1 MEIQIGEKFNIV
13 FSGDLKLIENMEEQK
28 QRLFFYLKTPK
39 GSLKEVLNYGFDYNL
54 YFKLCK
60 ANKLLKSI
68 KNFFLNLSK
77 KLKIDL
83 INVKPSIKNKTITI
97 KFFFLG
103 KDTLKMGFKIW
114 V

>member
-1 MEIQIGEKFNIV
+1 MEIKIDEKFNIV
-13 FSGDLKLIENMEEQK
+13 FNDDLKLIENIEEQK

-39 GSLKEVLNYGFDYNL
+39 GSLKEAPNYGFDYNF

-60 ANKLLKSI
+60 ANKLESI

-77 KLKIDL
+77 ELKIDL
-83 INVKPSIKNKTITI
+83 INVKPSIKNKAITI

-103 KDTLKMGFKIW
+103 KRHFKNGF
-114 V
+114 

>member
-1 MEIQIGEKFNIV
+1 MEIKIDEKFNIV
-13 FSGDLKLIENMEEQK
+13 FNDDLKLIENIEEQK
-28 QRLFFYLKTPK
+28 QRLFFYLKTHK
-39 GSLKEVLNYGFDYNL
+39 GSLKEAPNYGFDYNF

-60 ANKLLKSI
+60 ANKLESI

-77 KLKIDL
+77 ELKIDL

-103 KDTLKMGFKIW
+103 KDTLKMDFKI
-114 V
+114 

>member
-1 MEIQIGEKFNIV
+1 MEIKIDEKFNIV
-13 FSGDLKLIENMEEQK
+13 FNNDLKLIENIEEQK

-39 GSLKEVLNYGFDYNL
+39 GSLQENPNYGFDFNF

-60 ANKLLKSI
+60 ANKLESI

-77 KLKIDL
+77 ELKIDL

-103 KDTLKMGFKIW
+103 KDTLKMDFKI
-114 V
+114 

>member
-1 MEIQIGEKFNIV
+1 MEIKIDEKFNIV
-13 FSGDLKLIENMEEQK
+13 FNDDLKLTENIEEQK

-39 GSLKEVLNYGFDYNL
+39 GSLKEAPNYGFDYNF

-60 ANKLLKSI
+60 ANKLESI

-77 KLKIDL
+77 ELKIDL

-103 KDTLKMGFKIW
+103 KRHFKNGF
-114 V
+114 

>member
-1 MEIQIGEKFNIV
+1 MEIKIDEKFNIV
-13 FSGDLKLIENMEEQK
+13 FNDDLKLIENIEEQQK
-28 QRLFFYLKTPK
+28 QRLFFYLKKPK
-39 GSLKEVLNYGFDYNL
+39 GSLKEVPNYGFDYNF

-60 ANKLLKSI
+60 ANKLESI

-77 KLKIDL
+77 ELKIDL

-103 KDTLKMGFKIW
+103 KDTLKMDFKI
-114 V
+114 

>member
-1 MEIQIGEKFNIV
+1 MEIKIDEKFNIV
-13 FSGDLKLIENMEEQK
+13 FNNDLKLIENIEEQK

-39 GSLKEVLNYGFDYNL
+39 GSLKENPSYGFDYSF

-60 ANKLLKSI
+60 ANKLESI

-77 KLKIDL
+77 ELKIDL
-83 INVKPSIKNKTITI
+83 INVKPTIKNKTITI
-97 KFFFLG
+97 NFFFLG
-103 KDTLKMGFKIW
+103 KDNLKMDFKIW

>member
-1 MEIQIGEKFNIV
+1 MEIKIDEKFNIV
-13 FSGDLKLIENMEEQK
+13 FNNDLKLIENIEEQK

-39 GSLKEVLNYGFDYNL
+39 GSLKENPNYGFDFNF

-60 ANKLLKSI
+60 ANKLESI

-77 KLKIDL
+77 ELKIDL

-97 KFFFLG
+97 EFFFLG
-103 KDTLKMGFKIW
+103 KDTLKMDFKIW

>member
-1 MEIQIGEKFNIV
+1 MDIKIDEKFNIV
-13 FSGDLKLIENMEEQK
+13 FNNDLKLTENIEEQK
-28 QRLFFYLKTPK
+28 QRLFFFLKTPR
-39 GSLKEVLNYGFDYNL
+39 GSLKENPNYGFDYNF

-60 ANKLLKSI
+60 ANKTESI

-77 KLKIDL
+77 ELKIDL
-83 INVKPSIKNKTITI
+83 LNLHLSITNKTLTI

-103 KDTLKMGFKIW
+103 KDTLKMDFKIW